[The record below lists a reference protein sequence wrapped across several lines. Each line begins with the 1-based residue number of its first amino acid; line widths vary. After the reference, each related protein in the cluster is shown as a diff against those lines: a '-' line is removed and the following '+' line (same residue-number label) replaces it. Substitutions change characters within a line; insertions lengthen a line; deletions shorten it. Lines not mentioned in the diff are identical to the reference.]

1 MERTN
6 QLKILIV
13 SEIKKVSLI
22 QSAKNTR
29 HEKVKKGAIFIQNI
43 VYIDYNIYIYIY
55 EGKIF

>member
-1 MERTN
+1 M
-6 QLKILIV
+6 

>member
-1 MERTN
+1 M
-6 QLKILIV
+6 

-22 QSAKNTR
+22 QSAR